1 MPLQCEIC
9 GEEKITVEQFQR
21 GITKC
26 PKCMRERTRQLC
38 AESDASRKRLR
49 AEKEATKKAQP
60 NESLNKGDM
69 QRQAVAALENQERDA
84 RKAEAFKPV
93 EGRGELGHWANDIEV
108 RDGRDTI
115 TIQHVVKVSSINAA
129 TVSPRDVDWLW
140 FNRIPVGA
148 ASWFVGKPGNSKSL
162 CSIDLA
168 ARVSSGSDFP
178 DCKNEHGEQ
187 QVLLYAGEDS
197 LENTVIPRLI
207 RAGAKL
213 ENIELLDNNSFEVY
227 DPEYN
232 RVDRRGIDLSQDVPI
247 LSALIKK
254 HPDIKLLILDP
265 ITGVFG
271 GKNTNHDKDMRP
283 IMNQL
288 KDMLE
293 ARGLTLVGIA
303 HTNKR
308 GDAAA
313 IDQIQGASSIAGAAR
328 AAWLFT
334 RDPESDDEHAHQMT
348 CIKGNLSDNHDG
360 LKLLTVAEAVPGLK
374 RPVPSIVWGEST
386 KMQADEANQALKEKR
401 ESKQGRR
408 DAAKTA
414 VLAFLADGPKRSSGE
429 NGVYETLKKQGH
441 SEETTKRAAG
451 ELTDAREICR
461 EQKGKQ
467 WYMLLPE
474 HLYEFKQA
482 DPEAPTER
490 TIAVGVGEAL

>member
-1 MPLQCEIC
+1 MPLHCENC
-9 GEEKITVEQFQR
+9 GEENITVEQFQR

-26 PKCMRERTRQLC
+26 AKCMRERSVQLTREWTAKQKHRQ
-38 AESDASRKRLR
+38 ADDA
-49 AEKEATKKAQP
+49 AAKKAQP
-60 NESLNKGDM
+60 NESLTKGDI
-69 QRQAVAALENQERDA
+69 QRQAVASLEEAERET
-84 RKAEAFKPV
+84 RKAEAFKPQT
-93 EGRGELGHWANDIEV
+93 GRAELGHWVDDV
-108 RDGRDTI
+108 KVKDGRETI
-115 TIQHVVKVSSINAA
+115 TTQYVTKVSSINAS
-129 TVSPRDVDWLW
+129 TVTPKDVDWLW
-140 FNRIPVGA
+140 FNRIPAGA
-148 ASWFVGKPGNSKSL
+148 ITYGVGKPGNAKSL
-162 CSIDLA
+162 WSTDLA
-168 ARVSSGSDFP
+168 ARVSSGADFP
-178 DCKNEHGEQ
+178 DCKNEHGAQ
-187 QVLLYAGEDS
+187 KVLLYAGEDS

-207 RAGAKL
+207 RAGANL
-213 ENIELLDNNSFEVY
+213 ANIELLDNSSFEVY
-227 DPEYN
+227 DRDYN
-232 RVDRRGIDLSQDVPI
+232 RVDRRGIDLSQDITI
-247 LSALIKK
+247 LNYLVKK
-254 HPDIKLLILDP
+254 HPQIKLLIIDP

-271 GKNTNHDKDMRP
+271 NRNTNHDKDMRP
-283 IMNQL
+283 IMNNL

-293 ARGLTLVGIA
+293 ARGLTMVGIA

-334 RDPESDDEHAHQMT
+334 RDSESDDEHAHMMT

-360 LKLLTVAEAVPGLK
+360 LKLLTVADAVPGLK

-408 DAAKTA
+408 DAAKAA
-414 VLAFLADGPKRSSGE
+414 VLVFLADGPKRSSGE

-441 SEETTKRAAG
+441 SAETVKRAAG

-474 HLYEFKQA
+474 HLFEFEQQEESQ
-482 DPEAPTER
+482 PEPLMA
-490 TIAVGVGEAL
+490 AALGEAL